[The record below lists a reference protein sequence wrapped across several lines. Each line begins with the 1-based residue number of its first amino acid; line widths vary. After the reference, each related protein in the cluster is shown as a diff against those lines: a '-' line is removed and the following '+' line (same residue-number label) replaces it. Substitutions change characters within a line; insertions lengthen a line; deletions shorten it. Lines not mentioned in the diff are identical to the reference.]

1 MAELIAAHAVIKELQ
16 WTINMLQEL
25 GFSLPT
31 TCILYQDNMSTIKIV
46 HQPGNSG
53 KTKHISLRY
62 NIVRELCANGTIKVQ
77 YLPNEEMIADILTK
91 ALGPTAFLHL

>member
-1 MAELIAAHAVIKELQ
+1 
-16 WTINMLQEL
+16 
-25 GFSLPT
+25 
-31 TCILYQDNMSTIKIV
+31 MSTIKIV

-77 YLPNEEMIADILTK
+77 YLQIEEMIADILTK
-91 ALGPTAFLHL
+91 ALSPTAFLHLRPLLMGHGTGNTTTSAV